1 MSEFKVGQEV
11 LFDVGYNYGMKGVVI
26 NPHFQISQSDWP
38 EVLVGYGDRTIAVD
52 IGDVRPAVDPYEY
65 GATWKVYSSEEY
77 YPVFS
82 DDWGTLAEAEAEAE
96 SAKKWDKLGIKIMRR
111 LKAGEAEDYDV

>member
-1 MSEFKVGQEV
+1 MSKFKVGQEV

-52 IGDVRPAVDPYEY
+52 IDDVRPAVDPYEY
-65 GATWKVYSSEEY
+65 GATWLDWHDEY
-77 YPVFS
+77 FPVL
-82 DDWGTLAEAEAEAE
+82 DGEWGTLEEAQAEALDAR
-96 SAKKWDKLGIKIMRR
+96 KRGNPGGKIMRR
-111 LKAGEAEDYDV
+111 LKAGEAEDFDV